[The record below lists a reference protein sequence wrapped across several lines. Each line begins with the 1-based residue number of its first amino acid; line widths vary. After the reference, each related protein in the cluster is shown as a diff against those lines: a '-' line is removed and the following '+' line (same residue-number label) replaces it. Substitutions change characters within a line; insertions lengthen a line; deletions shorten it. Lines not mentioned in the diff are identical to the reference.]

1 MFLQNLFPNVE
12 TEGLVFWVIV
22 ITVLTAVLMAIIKT
36 IVSAIV
42 NFFMVKR
49 ADAQSEVR
57 KLSMIF
63 FIFLTGALLMIW
75 SVSIAS
81 FLGRDSEEIGFSGF
95 MIVILA
101 ILVFGL
107 TYRKSAERL
116 SQKIRRKQVAS
127 E

>member
-1 MFLQNLFPNVE
+1 MILQNIFPNVE

-36 IVSAIV
+36 IVSAVV
-42 NFFMVKR
+42 NFFMVKK
-49 ADAQSEVR
+49 ADTQREVR

-63 FIFLTGALLMIW
+63 FIFLTGALLMLW

-95 MIVILA
+95 MIVILS

-107 TYRKSAERL
+107 AYRKSAERL